1 MSQKKN
7 KTQVMAK
14 SETLNEKIER
24 YRQNKKNKEQQERG
38 KRKEEKLTNKAS
50 DRRLAFLINVFQT
63 LGYSTKR
70 VGVLAGV
77 SQQLLSWYFSV
88 KDDCKL
94 SMAQRLLDA
103 IGYIL
108 DVKLRKEDTE
118 IATLNL
124 ECKKEGNN
132 NGVRFTIE
140 GDLQEDLKWKD
151 PYIPAYIQECDKTK
165 RMYFLANYLTSLKMG
180 VVEFCKAC
188 GIDPTS
194 LRYIFDMDDCKIS
207 QIFKIAKGTGAEI
220 VWEIKRKKQ

>member
-7 KTQVMAK
+7 KTMAR
-14 SETLNEKIER
+14 SETPDEKIER

-94 SMAQRLLDA
+94 SMAQRLMEA
-103 IGYIL
+103 IGYNL
-108 DVKLRKEDTE
+108 GVKFKKGNTE
-118 IATLNL
+118 IVTLDLGN
-124 ECKKEGNN
+124 KKEGNN
-132 NGVRFTIE
+132 NGVKFTIE
-140 GDLQEDLKWKD
+140 GDLQKDLKWKD
-151 PYIPAYIQECDKTK
+151 PYIPAYIQECDKNK
-165 RMYFLANYLTSLKMG
+165 RMNFLANYLTSLKMG